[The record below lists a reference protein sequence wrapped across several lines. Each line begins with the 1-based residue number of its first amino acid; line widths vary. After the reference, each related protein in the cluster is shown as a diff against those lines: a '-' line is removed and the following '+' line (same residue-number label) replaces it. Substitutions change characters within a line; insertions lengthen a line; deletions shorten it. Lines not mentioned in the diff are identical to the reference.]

1 MTPEKK
7 YCRTCLSGIET
18 GPQKD
23 CNICH
28 EELSPLVEHGI
39 KQGRLVFQQYVL
51 DTHLGDG
58 GYAEVWLG
66 YDLRSARESPAH
78 KVAIKIYKPGLKPD
92 DLGRIRREIANMKA
106 VSETRAES
114 VVSIRTN
121 LIEDG
126 TLTAFVMEYVP
137 GTTLERVLCHL
148 RPDAIIDKPP
158 APDAVGFSAKD
169 AFIIWLKLIESVC
182 PLHAIESDTA
192 TGERSK
198 RGHRDLK
205 PQNIVLSNLFLDDIK
220 IENGTAYLANIN
232 TLKPVIVDLG
242 SANISSK
249 ETTTRIAFTP
259 CYAALEQVQARSTAA
274 APSDVF
280 ALALMYLELRIGGGP
295 PSPEPGRRKLAIDCQ
310 LAELADV
317 SSEFKQLLKECL
329 ADEPQRRPQ
338 TAQDLLQRLKT
349 VREGMEILA
358 PGAVRRRWAVPV
370 MATTLAAA
378 VGLLVFGPALRRPP
392 STAALAGRAEQVLLR
407 GLEKSPPR
415 ESTLTWSGKSHAV
428 RLAPVIR
435 SLLRR
440 VDSALLP
447 ATLEALGELLGAEV
461 IPTAQEI
468 ESQVSQPPVRAALW
482 EMLAHHGSERGCA
495 ELRQMSSG
503 SDPESGRR
511 ATLASL
517 RYCPFDAAL
526 DEPLRRTLSWALQHQ
541 PHDAAARSALCLVAG
556 LPVRSE
562 PALSASQ
569 QARAALQRQA
579 ASPVVNAATLDSLAC
594 LVELGVDE
602 AARSRLQQIAT
613 RPGVQQAAA
622 AQWLARLRDCEVA
635 HTLAEL
641 AGSDQNPEDVRLM
654 ALRGMAECGLERDA
668 VQRTLLPLLALD
680 ADKPLL
686 AEAAAATFLRSVNT
700 IPQDAGSRLAWS
712 VRAQSSDLEG
722 VLAHPNWEQASSQ
735 WRIPAFRAQT
745 AMVMATGCGVSGW
758 SALARLLK
766 DADPRVRSTALD
778 AVEHRVLN
786 CERSELPTRSIILP
800 TLQEIAAGS
809 GGRDAERAR
818 VLESGLQGESA
829 APAPT
834 ACAPL
839 FDARSRVLCVWLSRG
854 DAQALLPLLGDSNEE
869 VQIAAAYRLAQ
880 AGKQEGWTKLQQALA
895 QGRHIGWLAIS
906 ALLALGRDVELPADF
921 SEQYGREDLP
931 LRYSFVARLR
941 LPTTRL
947 SDDRLWQALSRARRD
962 RAAVVRAAVATIAFE
977 RYQKSGQSRFLNLLN
992 PGLLFDPEK
1001 SVVDRVEELL
1011 ARVASTGAPPPSV
1024 VPQPPAVVL
1033 VSGHQDIPPD
1043 RSEPKPASAVDGGS
1057 PPGGAR
1063 IDASRPPVLRPPSSL
1078 ELARQAEARASGTGA
1093 PGSSGYVRAYQ
1104 EAARKYQSIA
1114 DDVRRTTPQERR
1126 DAQASISRLLAAHK
1140 ISQVVVWHRNPT
1152 TGKCDQREIRYP
1164 ERFGPT
1170 EVIIQLR
1177 GKATPVR
1184 QHIEPGGQKN
1194 VYDACGE

>member
-28 EELSPLVEHGI
+28 KELSPLVEHGI

-51 DTHLGDG
+51 DTPLGTG

-66 YDLRSARESPAH
+66 YDLRSARESRSH
-78 KVAIKIYKPGLKPD
+78 KVAIKIYKPGLTPD
-92 DLGRIRREIANMKA
+92 DRGRIRREIANIKA
-106 VSETRAES
+106 VSETEAES

-126 TLTAFVMEYVP
+126 EITAFVMEYVA
-137 GTTLERVLCHL
+137 GTALDRVLQQL
-148 RPDAIIDKPP
+148 RPNSKVDQPA
-158 APDAVGFSAKD
+158 APDSVGFSAKD
-169 AFIIWLKLIESVC
+169 AYIIWRRLIEAVC
-182 PLHAIESDTA
+182 PLHAITSGSTA
-192 TGERSK
+192 DDLPR

-205 PQNIVLSNLFLDDIK
+205 PPNIVLANTSLGDIK
-220 IENGTAYLANIN
+220 IENGIAYLTNIDK
-232 TLKPVIVDLG
+232 LKPVIVDLG

-249 ETTTRIAFTP
+249 DVTTKIAITP
-259 CYAALEQVQARSTAA
+259 CYAALEQLQAKSTAA

-280 ALALMYLELRIGGGP
+280 ALALIYLELRVGGGL
-295 PSPEPGRRKLAIDCQ
+295 PSSDFARRKTAIDCQ
-310 LAELADV
+310 LAELTDV
-317 SSEFKQLLKECL
+317 SETFKLLLRECL

-338 TAQDLLQRLKT
+338 TAQELLQRLRAIEEET
-349 VREGMEILA
+349 QVPA
-358 PGAVRRRWAVPV
+358 PRDVRRRWPLPV
-370 MATTLAAA
+370 MAITLAAVLGTLA
-378 VGLLVFGPALRRPP
+378 YRAFLRQPP
-392 STAALAGRAEQVLLR
+392 STAVLVGRAEQILVRSLARTPL
-407 GLEKSPPR
+407 R
-415 ESTLTWSGKSHAV
+415 ESTLTWSGKSHA
-428 RLAPVIR
+428 LDLSPVLR
-435 SLLRR
+435 SLLGR
-440 VDSALLP
+440 VDIALLP
-447 ATLEALGELLGAEV
+447 ATAEALGELLGTEA
-461 IPTAQEI
+461 IPPLQDLA
-468 ESQVSQPPVRAALW
+468 SQVSQPRIRAALW
-482 EMLAHHGSERGCA
+482 GTLAQLGSERGCA
-495 ELRQMSSG
+495 ELRQISSNG
-503 SDPESGRR
+503 DPELERR

-541 PHDAAARSALCLVAG
+541 PQDAVARSALCLVAG

-722 VLAHPNWEQASSQ
+722 VLATPNWEQASSQ
-735 WRIPAFRAQT
+735 WRIPAFRVQT
-745 AMVMATGCGVSGW
+745 AMVMATGCGASGW
-758 SALARLLK
+758 SVLARLLK

-786 CERSELPTRSIILP
+786 CERSELPTQSNILP
-800 TLQEIAAGS
+800 TLHEIAAGS

-829 APAPT
+829 PAPT

-839 FDARSRVLCVWLSRG
+839 SDARSRVLCVWLSRG

-880 AGKQEGWTKLQQALA
+880 AGRKEGWTKLQQALA

-931 LRYSFVARLR
+931 LRYSFVVRLR
-941 LPTTRL
+941 LPSTRL
-947 SDDRLWQALSRARRD
+947 SDDQLWQALSRARRD
-962 RAAVVRAAVATIAFE
+962 RAAVVRVAVATIAFE
-977 RYQKSGQSRFLNLLN
+977 RYQKSGQARFLNLLN

-1011 ARVASTGAPPPSV
+1011 ARLNRTGAPPPSV

-1043 RSEPKPASAVDGGS
+1043 RSEPKPAIVVDGGS

-1063 IDASRPPVLRPPSSL
+1063 LDASRPSVLRPPSSL
-1078 ELARQAEARASGTGA
+1078 ELARQAEARASGSGA
-1093 PGSSGYVRAYQ
+1093 PGSPGYVRAYQ
-1104 EAARKYQSIA
+1104 EVARKYQAIA
-1114 DDVRRTTPQERR
+1114 DEQRRTTPQERR
-1126 DAQASISRLLAAHK
+1126 DAQASISRLLASHK
-1140 ISQVVVWHRNPT
+1140 ISQVVVWHRNPS

-1184 QHIEPGGQKN
+1184 QQIEPGGQKN